1 MTTKVRAAQYV
12 RMSTDHQ
19 QFSTENQADIIRDYA
34 AKRGIE
40 IVRTFEDSG
49 KSGLTTQGRDA
60 ITELL
65 ELVRS
70 GKANFTTILVYDV
83 SRWGRFQDV
92 DQAAHLEYECKSLG
106 VTVQY
111 CAEQFS
117 NDGSMSSN
125 VMKTLK
131 RAMAG
136 EYSRELS
143 AKVFKGQCRLIQN
156 GFRQGGA
163 AGCGL
168 RRMLVNQAG
177 EPKGVLA
184 AGEQKS
190 LQTDRVVLVPG
201 PAEEIETVHRIYRL
215 FIHERRRESE
225 IASLLNASG
234 NSSWSRATVH
244 QVLTNEKYIG
254 RNVYNRR
261 SFKLKVKRVENP
273 PEAWVRKNDAFEAI
287 VDASDFHTAQGIM
300 LGRHH
305 RFSDEEMLERLRR
318 LLEQHG
324 RLSALIIDEA
334 DPGPTSG
341 VYRHRFGSLI
351 QAYQAIAYTP
361 DRDVR
366 FLEVNRQLRLLYP
379 KIMTDVVDALVEVG
393 GEVRRDGATDL
404 LSINGL
410 VTASVVLAR
419 ATRTAAGALRWVIR
433 FDQGLLPDITLVAR
447 MNAANEAPLDYFLF
461 PALDVVDDRVSIA
474 EHNGI
479 FIDAFRF
486 DTLDF
491 FFGIARQVHI
501 EEAA

>member
-1 MTTKVRAAQYV
+1 MTTKIRAAQYV

-34 AKRGIE
+34 AKHGID

-70 GKANFTTILVYDV
+70 GKADFTTILVYDV

-143 AKVFKGQCRLIQN
+143 AKVFKGQCRLIET

-225 IASLLNASG
+225 IAALLNASG
-234 NSSWSRATVH
+234 DGGWSRATVH

-287 VDASDFHTAQGIM
+287 VDESDFHTAQGIM

-318 LLEQHG
+318 CP
-324 RLSALIIDEA
+324 
-334 DPGPTSG
+334 DP
-341 VYRHRFGSLI
+341 
-351 QAYQAIAYTP
+351 
-361 DRDVR
+361 
-366 FLEVNRQLRLLYP
+366 
-379 KIMTDVVDALVEVG
+379 
-393 GEVRRDGATDL
+393 
-404 LSINGL
+404 
-410 VTASVVLAR
+410 
-419 ATRTAAGALRWVIR
+419 
-433 FDQGLLPDITLVAR
+433 
-447 MNAANEAPLDYFLF
+447 
-461 PALDVVDDRVSIA
+461 
-474 EHNGI
+474 
-479 FIDAFRF
+479 
-486 DTLDF
+486 
-491 FFGIARQVHI
+491 
-501 EEAA
+501 